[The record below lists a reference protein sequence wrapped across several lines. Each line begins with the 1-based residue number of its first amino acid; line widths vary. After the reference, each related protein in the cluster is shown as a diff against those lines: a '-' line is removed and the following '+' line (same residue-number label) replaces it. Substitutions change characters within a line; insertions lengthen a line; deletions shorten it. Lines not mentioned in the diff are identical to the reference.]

1 MATRSDAGRL
11 VRKKGVNGITLFRR
25 CGTMAQPLSRIPTDG
40 RKRPSGMHEEGARK
54 GRKDVVLQRSVLRR
68 SSRNNDRRNEMVK
81 RTPIHAL
88 RDTLESAR
96 LQAIR
101 ELASTD
107 GTIPSVSTEAL
118 QRVAFLQ
125 IALVAVREELAA
137 HEVKIGGGSEQPLE

>member
-1 MATRSDAGRL
+1 
-11 VRKKGVNGITLFRR
+11 
-25 CGTMAQPLSRIPTDG
+25 
-40 RKRPSGMHEEGARK
+40 
-54 GRKDVVLQRSVLRR
+54 
-68 SSRNNDRRNEMVK
+68 MVK

-125 IALVAVREELAA
+125 IALVAVRQELAA